1 MPESKATCYTCPYVG
16 TANRTKLLAYT
27 VLGERVN
34 AGEQICRFGPPPWYP
49 TDPTKDWCG
58 RHPERCPQMES
69 VLSEMPAPLSE
80 FDVLRIIGDWKAE
93 QDRKRMEKA
102 RAGIRGKV

>member
-1 MPESKATCYTCPYVG
+1 MPESEATCQTCPF
-16 TANRTKLLAYT
+16 
-27 VLGERVN
+27 LGPRGSVYDSSDGHWHP
-34 AGEQICRFGPPPWYP
+34 AAHTCRFGPPVWHAV
-49 TDPTKDWCG
+49 DPEKDWCG